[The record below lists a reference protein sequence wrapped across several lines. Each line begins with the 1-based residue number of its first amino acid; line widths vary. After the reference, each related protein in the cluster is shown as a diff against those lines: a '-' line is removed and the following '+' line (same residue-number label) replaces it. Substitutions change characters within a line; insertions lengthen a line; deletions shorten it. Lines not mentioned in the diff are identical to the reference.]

1 MSSKRKI
8 SVVCGAFNEE
18 SNVLELYERIV
29 SVFKNLEYSFEII
42 IIDNASTD
50 RTVEYLRDIARD
62 DKRLKVIVNAT
73 NFGHVRSPYYALL
86 QAQGDA
92 VVFMASD
99 LQDPPELIPEYLK
112 KWESGSKIVLAVK
125 TKSSENFIM
134 KALRGFYYKL
144 LGIVSNESMVPNA
157 TGAGLF
163 DQRVIGVLRHLED
176 PLPYFRGLVTQ
187 LGFKV
192 DTLEFHQPPR
202 KAGTTKNN
210 FATLFDLALL
220 GFVNY
225 SKAPL
230 RLLTVAGF
238 TISLVSVG
246 IAITYFVVKLL
257 YWDSFDL
264 GLAPLVIGVFFFGAT
279 QIFALGLIGELLVSV
294 QQRLRKLPLV
304 IESERI
310 NFDEDKEY

>member
-1 MSSKRKI
+1 MSSKPKI

-18 SNVLELYERIV
+18 DNVLELYERIV
-29 SVFKNLEYSFEII
+29 GVFKNLEYSFEII

-50 RTVEYLRDIARD
+50 RTVDNLRAIARE
-62 DKRLKVIVNAT
+62 DKRLKVIVNTT
-73 NFGHVRSPYYALL
+73 NFGHIRSPYYALL
-86 QAQGDA
+86 QAKGDA

-99 LQDPPELIPEYLK
+99 LQDPPELIPEYIQM
-112 KWESGSKIVLAVK
+112 WESGSKIVLAVK
-125 TKSSENFIM
+125 TTSSENFIM
-134 KALRGFYYKL
+134 KAIRNLYYKL

-163 DQRVIGVLRHLED
+163 DQRVIEVLRALQD

-192 DTLEFHQPPR
+192 DTLEFHQPAR

-230 RLLTVAGF
+230 RLLTMAGLI
-238 TISLVSVG
+238 TSLVSVG
-246 IAITYFVVKLL
+246 IALTYLILKLSN
-257 YWDSFDL
+257 WDSFDL
-264 GLAPLVIGVFFFGAT
+264 GLAPLVIGVFFFGAV
-279 QIFALGLIGELLVSV
+279 QVFALGLIGELLVSV
-294 QQRLRKLPLV
+294 QQRIRKMPLV

-310 NFDEDKEY
+310 NFDE

>member
-1 MSSKRKI
+1 MSSKPKI

-18 SNVLELYERIV
+18 ANVLELYERIV
-29 SVFKNLEYSFEII
+29 GVFKNLEYSFEII

-50 RTVEYLRDIARD
+50 RTVDNLRAIALE

-73 NFGHVRSPYYALL
+73 NFGHIRSPYYALL
-86 QAQGDA
+86 QANGDA

-99 LQDPPELIPEYLK
+99 LQDPPELIPEYIK
-112 KWESGSKIVLAVK
+112 MWESGSKIVLAVK
-125 TKSSENFIM
+125 TKSAENFIM
-134 KALRGFYYKL
+134 KGIRSLYYKL

-163 DQRVIGVLRHLED
+163 DQRVIKVLRALQD

-230 RLLTVAGF
+230 RLLTMAGLI
-238 TISLVSVG
+238 TSLVSVG
-246 IAITYFVVKLL
+246 IAITYLILKLSN
-257 YWDSFDL
+257 WDSFDL
-264 GLAPLVIGVFFFGAT
+264 GLAPLVIGVFFFGAV
-279 QIFALGLIGELLVSV
+279 QVFALGLIGELLVSV
-294 QQRLRKLPLV
+294 QQRIRKMPLV
-304 IESERI
+304 IETERI
-310 NFDEDKEY
+310 NFDEEKEV

>member
-1 MSSKRKI
+1 MSSKPKI

-18 SNVLELYERIV
+18 ANVLELYERIV
-29 SVFKNLEYSFEII
+29 GAFKDLDYLFEII
-42 IIDNASTD
+42 VIDNASTD
-50 RTVEYLRDIARD
+50 RTVEHLRDIASE

-125 TKSSENFIM
+125 TQSSENWVM
-134 KALRGFYYKL
+134 KSLRSFYYKL
-144 LGIVSNESMVPNA
+144 LSLVSNESMVPNA

-163 DQRVIGVLRHLED
+163 DQRVIRTLRALED

-192 DTLEFHQPPR
+192 DTLEFHQPAR
-202 KAGTTKNN
+202 KGGTTKNN

-230 RLLTVAGF
+230 RLLTAAGF
-238 TISLVSVG
+238 VTSLVSVG
-246 IAITYFVVKLL
+246 IAFTYFILKLL

-279 QIFALGLIGELLVSV
+279 QLFALGLIGELLVSV
-294 QQRLRKLPLV
+294 QQRVRKMPLV

-310 NFDEDKEY
+310 NFDEDKQY

>member
-1 MSSKRKI
+1 MSSKPKI

-18 SNVLELYERIV
+18 DNVLELYERIV
-29 SVFKNLEYSFEII
+29 GVFKNLDYSFEII

-50 RTVEYLRDIARD
+50 RTVDNLRAIARE
-62 DKRLKVIVNAT
+62 DKRLKVIVNTT
-73 NFGHVRSPYYALL
+73 NFGHIRSPYYALL
-86 QAQGDA
+86 QAKGDA

-99 LQDPPELIPEYLK
+99 LQDPPELIPDYIK
-112 KWESGSKIVLAVK
+112 MWESGSKIVLAVK
-125 TKSSENFIM
+125 TTSSENFIM
-134 KALRGFYYKL
+134 KAIRSLYYKL

-163 DQRVIGVLRHLED
+163 DQRVIEVLRALQD

-192 DTLEFHQPPR
+192 DTLKFHQPAR

-230 RLLTVAGF
+230 RLLTMAGLITSMF
-238 TISLVSVG
+238 SVG
-246 IAITYFVVKLL
+246 IAITYLMLKLSN
-257 YWDSFDL
+257 WDSFDL
-264 GLAPLVIGVFFFGAT
+264 GLAPLVIGVFFFGAV
-279 QIFALGLIGELLVSV
+279 QVFALGLIGELLVSV
-294 QQRLRKLPLV
+294 QQRIRKMPLV

-310 NFDEDKEY
+310 NFDEEEKS

>member
-1 MSSKRKI
+1 
-8 SVVCGAFNEE
+8 VCGAFNEE
-18 SNVLELYERIV
+18 ANVQELYERIV
-29 SVFKNLEYSFEII
+29 AVFKDLEYTFEII
-42 IIDNASTD
+42 VIDNASTD
-50 RTVEYLRDIARD
+50 RTVDNLRAIARE

-73 NFGHVRSPYYALL
+73 NFGHIRSPYYALL

-99 LQDPPELIPEYLK
+99 LQDPPELIPEYIK
-112 KWESGSKIVLAVK
+112 MWESGSKIVLAVK

-134 KALRGFYYKL
+134 KGIRSLYYKL

-163 DQRVIGVLRHLED
+163 DQRVIKVLRALQD

-230 RLLTVAGF
+230 RLLTMAGF
-238 TISLVSVG
+238 ITSLVSVG
-246 IAITYFVVKLL
+246 IAITYLILKISN
-257 YWDSFDL
+257 WDSFDL
-264 GLAPLVIGVFFFGAT
+264 GLAPLVIGVFFFGAV
-279 QIFALGLIGELLVSV
+279 QVFALGLIGELLVSV
-294 QQRLRKLPLV
+294 QQRIRKMPLV
-304 IESERI
+304 IETERI
-310 NFDEDKEY
+310 NFDQEKEY

>member
-1 MSSKRKI
+1 MTIKKKI

-18 SNVLELYERIV
+18 ANVQELYERIV
-29 SVFKNLEYSFEII
+29 QVFENLDYDFEII
-42 IIDNASTD
+42 VIDNASTD
-50 RTVEYLRDIARD
+50 RTVERLRELAAN
-62 DKRLKVIVNAT
+62 DKRLKVIINAT
-73 NFGHVRSPYYALL
+73 NFGHVRSPYHALL

-92 VVFMASD
+92 AVFMASD
-99 LQDPPELIPEYLK
+99 LQDPPELIPEYIK
-112 KWESGSKIVLAVK
+112 KWELGSKIVLAVK
-125 TKSSENFIM
+125 TRSSENWAM
-134 KALRGFYYKL
+134 KSLRNSYYKL
-144 LGIVSNESMVPNA
+144 LGLVSNESMVPNA

-163 DQRVIGVLRHLED
+163 DQRVISTLRSLED

-192 DTLEFHQPPR
+192 DTLEFHQPAR
-202 KAGTTKNN
+202 KAGITKNN

-238 TISLVSVG
+238 VTSLVSVG

-294 QQRLRKLPLV
+294 QQRVRKMPLV
-304 IESERI
+304 IEAERI
-310 NFDEDKEY
+310 NFDENQVY

>member
-1 MSSKRKI
+1 MSSKPKI

-18 SNVLELYERIV
+18 DNVLELYERIV
-29 SVFKNLEYSFEII
+29 AVFKDLEYSFEII

-50 RTVEYLRDIARD
+50 RTVDTLRAIARE

-73 NFGHVRSPYYALL
+73 NFGHIRSPYYALL
-86 QAQGDA
+86 QANGDA

-99 LQDPPELIPEYLK
+99 LQDPPELIPEYIK
-112 KWESGSKIVLAVK
+112 MWESGSKIVLAVK
-125 TKSSENFIM
+125 TQSTENFIM
-134 KALRGFYYKL
+134 KGIRSLYYKL
-144 LGIVSNESMVPNA
+144 LGTVSNESMVPNA

-163 DQRVIGVLRHLED
+163 DQRVIKVLRALQD

-230 RLLTVAGF
+230 RLLTMAGLI
-238 TISLVSVG
+238 TSLVSVG
-246 IAITYFVVKLL
+246 IAITYFILKLSN
-257 YWDSFDL
+257 WDSFDL
-264 GLAPLVIGVFFFGAT
+264 GLAPLVIGVFFFGAV
-279 QIFALGLIGELLVSV
+279 QVFALGLIGELLVSV
-294 QQRLRKLPLV
+294 QQRIRKMPLV
-304 IESERI
+304 IETERI

>member
-1 MSSKRKI
+1 MSSKPKI

-18 SNVLELYERIV
+18 ANVLELYERIV
-29 SVFKNLEYSFEII
+29 GAFKDLDYLFEII
-42 IIDNASTD
+42 VIDNASTD
-50 RTVEYLRDIARD
+50 RTVENLREIARD

-86 QAQGDA
+86 QATGDA

-99 LQDPPELIPEYLK
+99 LQDPPELIPDYLK
-112 KWESGSKIVLAVK
+112 MWESGSKIVLAVK
-125 TKSSENFIM
+125 TQSSENWVM
-134 KALRGFYYKL
+134 KSLRSFYYRL
-144 LGIVSNESMVPNA
+144 LSLVSNESMVPNA

-163 DQRVIGVLRHLED
+163 DQRVIRTLRALED

-192 DTLEFHQPPR
+192 DTLEFHQPAR
-202 KAGTTKNN
+202 KGGTTKNN

-230 RLLTVAGF
+230 RLLTAAGF
-238 TISLVSVG
+238 VTSLVSVG
-246 IAITYFVVKLL
+246 VAITYLILKLM

-264 GLAPLVIGVFFFGAT
+264 GLAPLVIGVFFFGAV

-294 QQRLRKLPLV
+294 QQRVRKMPLV

-310 NFDEDKEY
+310 NFDEDKQY

>member
-125 TKSSENFIM
+125 TKSSENFLM

-163 DQRVIGVLRHLED
+163 DQRVIGVLRALED

-202 KAGTTKNN
+202 KAGITKNN

>member
-1 MSSKRKI
+1 MSSKPKI

-18 SNVLELYERIV
+18 DNVLELYERIV
-29 SVFKNLEYSFEII
+29 GAFKDLDYSFEII
-42 IIDNASTD
+42 VIDNASTD
-50 RTVEYLRDIARD
+50 RTVEHLRDIARE

-73 NFGHVRSPYYALL
+73 NFGHIRSPYYALL

-125 TKSSENFIM
+125 TQSSENWVM
-134 KALRGFYYKL
+134 KSLRSFFYRL
-144 LGIVSNESMVPNA
+144 LSLVANESMVPNA

-163 DQRVIGVLRHLED
+163 DQRVIRALRALED

-192 DTLEFHQPPR
+192 DTLEFHQPAR
-202 KAGTTKNN
+202 KGGTTKNN

-230 RLLTVAGF
+230 RLLTAAGF
-238 TISLVSVG
+238 LTSLVSVG
-246 IAITYFVVKLL
+246 IAFTYFILKLL

-279 QIFALGLIGELLVSV
+279 QLFALGMVGELLVSV
-294 QQRLRKLPLV
+294 QQRVRKMPLV

-310 NFDEDKEY
+310 NFDEDKQY

>member
-1 MSSKRKI
+1 MAIKKKI

-18 SNVLELYERIV
+18 ANVLELYERIV
-29 SVFKNLEYSFEII
+29 NVFKNLDYDFEII
-42 IIDNASTD
+42 VIDNASTD
-50 RTVEYLRDIARD
+50 RTVERLRELALT
-62 DKRLKVIVNAT
+62 DKRLKVIINAT
-73 NFGHVRSPYYALL
+73 NFGHVRSPYHALL

-92 VVFMASD
+92 AVFMASD
-99 LQDPPELIPEYLK
+99 LQDPPELIPEYIE
-112 KWESGSKIVLAVK
+112 KWESGAKIVLAVK
-125 TKSSENFIM
+125 TRSLENWAMKGLRSS
-134 KALRGFYYKL
+134 YYKL
-144 LGIVSNESMVPNA
+144 LGLVSNESMAPNA

-163 DQRVIGVLRHLED
+163 DERVISTLRALED

-192 DTLEFHQPPR
+192 DTLEFHQPAR
-202 KAGTTKNN
+202 KAGITKNN

-238 TISLVSVG
+238 VTSLVSVG

-294 QQRLRKLPLV
+294 QQRLRKMPLV
-304 IESERI
+304 IEAERI
-310 NFDEDKEY
+310 NFDENQVN

>member
-125 TKSSENFIM
+125 TKSSENFLM

-163 DQRVIGVLRHLED
+163 DQRVIGVLRALED

>member
-1 MSSKRKI
+1 MSSKPKI

-18 SNVLELYERIV
+18 DNVLELYERIV
-29 SVFKNLEYSFEII
+29 GVFKNLDYSFEII

-50 RTVEYLRDIARD
+50 RTVDNLRAIARE
-62 DKRLKVIVNAT
+62 DKRLKVIVNTT
-73 NFGHVRSPYYALL
+73 NFGHIRSPYYALL
-86 QAQGDA
+86 QANGDA

-99 LQDPPELIPEYLK
+99 LQDPPELIPEYIQM
-112 KWESGSKIVLAVK
+112 WESGSKIVLAVK
-125 TKSSENFIM
+125 TTSSENFIM
-134 KALRGFYYKL
+134 KAIRSLYYKL

-163 DQRVIGVLRHLED
+163 DQRVIEVLRALQD

-192 DTLEFHQPPR
+192 DTLEFHQPAR

-230 RLLTVAGF
+230 RLLTMAGLI
-238 TISLVSVG
+238 TSLVSVG
-246 IAITYFVVKLL
+246 IAITYLILKLSN
-257 YWDSFDL
+257 WDSFDL
-264 GLAPLVIGVFFFGAT
+264 GLAPLVIGVFFFGAV
-279 QIFALGLIGELLVSV
+279 QVFALGLIGELLVSV
-294 QQRLRKLPLV
+294 QQRIRKMPLV

-310 NFDEDKEY
+310 NFDE

>member
-1 MSSKRKI
+1 MSSKPKI

-18 SNVLELYERIV
+18 DNVLELYERIV
-29 SVFKNLEYSFEII
+29 GAFKNLKYSFEII

-50 RTVEYLRDIARD
+50 RTVDNLRAIARE
-62 DKRLKVIVNAT
+62 DKRLKIIVNTT
-73 NFGHVRSPYYALL
+73 NFGHIRSPYYALL
-86 QAQGDA
+86 QANGDA

-99 LQDPPELIPEYLK
+99 LQDPPELIPEYIQM
-112 KWESGSKIVLAVK
+112 WESGSKIVLAVK
-125 TKSSENFIM
+125 TTSSENFIM
-134 KALRGFYYKL
+134 KAIRNFYYKL

-163 DQRVIGVLRHLED
+163 DQRVIEVLRALQD

-192 DTLEFHQPPR
+192 DTLEFHQPAR

-225 SKAPL
+225 SQAPL
-230 RLLTVAGF
+230 RLLTMAGF
-238 TISLVSVG
+238 ITSIFSVG
-246 IAITYFVVKLL
+246 IAITYLILKLSN
-257 YWDSFDL
+257 WDSFDL
-264 GLAPLVIGVFFFGAT
+264 GLAPLVIGVFFFGAV
-279 QIFALGLIGELLVSV
+279 QVFALGLIGELLVSV
-294 QQRLRKLPLV
+294 QQRIRKMPLV

-310 NFDEDKEY
+310 NFDEEKEH

>member
-1 MSSKRKI
+1 MSSKPKI

-18 SNVLELYERIV
+18 ANVLELYERIV
-29 SVFKNLEYSFEII
+29 GAFKDLDYLFEII
-42 IIDNASTD
+42 VIDNASTD
-50 RTVEYLRDIARD
+50 RTVENLREIARD
-62 DKRLKVIVNAT
+62 DKRLKVIVNAN

-86 QAQGDA
+86 QATGDA

-112 KWESGSKIVLAVK
+112 MWESGSKIVLAVK
-125 TKSSENFIM
+125 TQSSENWVM
-134 KALRGFYYKL
+134 KSLRSFYYKL
-144 LGIVSNESMVPNA
+144 LSLVSNESMVPNA

-163 DQRVIGVLRHLED
+163 DQRVIRTLRALED

-192 DTLEFHQPPR
+192 DTLEFHQPAR
-202 KAGTTKNN
+202 KGGTTKNN

-230 RLLTVAGF
+230 RLLTAAGF
-238 TISLVSVG
+238 VTSLVSVG
-246 IAITYFVVKLL
+246 IAFTYFILKLL

-279 QIFALGLIGELLVSV
+279 QLFALGLIGELLVSV
-294 QQRLRKLPLV
+294 QQRVRKMPLV

-310 NFDEDKEY
+310 NFDEDKQY

>member
-163 DQRVIGVLRHLED
+163 DQRVIGVLRALED

>member
-1 MSSKRKI
+1 MKSSPKI

-18 SNVLELYERIV
+18 ANVRELYERIV
-29 SVFKNLEYSFEII
+29 KVFQNLDYKFEII

-50 RTVEYLRDIARD
+50 RTVENLRDIARD

-86 QAQGDA
+86 QAHGDA

-99 LQDPPELIPEYLK
+99 LQDPPELIPEYIK
-112 KWESGSKIVLAVK
+112 KWESGSKIVLALKNRSPDGWV
-125 TKSSENFIM
+125 M
-134 KALRGFYYKL
+134 KGLRNFYYKL
-144 LGIVSNESMVPNA
+144 LSIVSNESMVPNA
-157 TGAGLF
+157 TGAGIF
-163 DQRVIGVLRHLED
+163 DQNVIQVLRTLED

-192 DTLEFHQPPR
+192 DTLEFHQPAR
-202 KAGTTKNN
+202 KEGITKNS

-220 GFVNY
+220 GFANY

-238 TISLVSVG
+238 ITSLVSIG
-246 IAITYFVVKLL
+246 IAITYLIIKLL
-257 YWDSFDL
+257 NWYSFDL
-264 GLAPLVIGVFFFGAT
+264 GLAPLVIGVFFFGAI

-294 QQRLRKLPLV
+294 QHRLRKMPLV

-310 NFDEDKEY
+310 NFDGTEEN